1 MTCEVVV
8 ITWLSTDEV
17 SWFGFWEKKAPMISW
32 ATKSGSQYEFTWI
45 ISGIREEL
53 LIRWSERYLL
63 IEKVTQKTPP
73 LIRIKPLQYILKLVK
88 IKTIWNTKKTDFF
101 WIAHPQGQQG
111 SHTYQNKFDP
121 ISFQVKKVDFYN
133 YVITIRNTFFEK
145 CWFQLKNQNSGWVWG
160 DISQMNRGT
169 YIRNK

>member
-32 ATKSGSQYEFTWI
+32 ATKSGSQYEYTWI

-53 LIRWSERYLL
+53 LIRWSERYHFK
-63 IEKVTQKTPP
+63 KVTQKTPP
-73 LIRIKPLQYILKLVK
+73 LIRIKPLQYILKFVK
-88 IKTIWNTKKTDFF
+88 IKPFEIQKTDL
-101 WIAHPQGQQG
+101 WIDLIPKASKGVIHIKIIWSNQ
-111 SHTYQNKFDP
+111 
-121 ISFQVKKVDFYN
+121 FQVKRLIFTITSLPLEIHFLKSVDFN
-133 YVITIRNTFFEK
+133 WKTKIRVGF
-145 CWFQLKNQNSGWVWG
+145 GG